1 MIIEFPGRLSTASV
15 TLVALFVAACASTA
29 PAPVVERSA
38 IPSPTV
44 SGTPPAPSVPMYT
57 VKKGD
62 TLMSIALDHGVDHRD
77 LAAWNYLDNPN
88 RILIGQQ
95 LRTTPPQPPGG
106 EAPVAIAQPV
116 GMSGAV
122 VERRP
127 LDGNTD
133 TLKREPKA
141 GKVAYT
147 DEAWAR
153 ASGASLAEKPET
165 KPAEAKETRAVE
177 VAQKPDGKSETVGEI
192 PWIWPGNGK
201 ILAAYNGTTSKGVD
215 IAGKEGEPVLA
226 AAGGKVTL
234 VTNTLPA
241 YGNLVVVK
249 HDDKLISVYAH
260 SQTVL
265 VKEGQT
271 VSRGQK
277 IAEVGRTGTGV
288 DQPKLH
294 FEIRLQGK
302 PVDPLKYLPAH

>member
-1 MIIEFPGRLSTASV
+1 MNNLFSGRLSTASITIV
-15 TLVALFVAACASTA
+15 VVFVAACASTV
-29 PAPVVERSA
+29 PAPVVERSST
-38 IPSPTV
+38 PSTTGM
-44 SGTPPAPSVPMYT
+44 SAPAVPAVPLYS

-62 TLMSIALDHGVDHRD
+62 TLLSIALDHGVDHKD

-95 LRTTPPQPPGG
+95 LRTTPPPPAG
-106 EAPVAIAQPV
+106 EVAIAQPI
-116 GMSGAV
+116 GAPDAII
-122 VERRP
+122 ERRP
-127 LDGNTD
+127 LDDGNTNVF
-133 TLKREPKA
+133 KREPKA
-141 GKVAYT
+141 GKVAYS
-147 DEAWAR
+147 DEAWAK
-153 ASGASLAEKPET
+153 AN
-165 KPAEAKETRAVE
+165 PAPLVEQPEAKPTESTESKVIE
-177 VAQKPDGKSETVGEI
+177 VPKTDNRIGMAGE
-192 PWIWPGNGK
+192 PAWGWPGNGRL
-201 ILAAYNGTTSKGVD
+201 LAAYNGTTSKGVD

-226 AAGGKVTL
+226 AANGKVTL
-234 VTNTLPA
+234 VTSTLPA

-265 VKEGQT
+265 VKEGQV

-277 IAEVGRTGTGV
+277 IAEVGKTGTGV

>member
-1 MIIEFPGRLSTASV
+1 MNILFPGRLSTASV
-15 TLVALFVAACASTA
+15 TVVALFVAACASTT
-29 PAPVVERSA
+29 PAPVVERGVT
-38 IPSPTV
+38 PSQTAAT
-44 SGTPPAPSVPMYT
+44 TPVAPPVVVPMYT

-62 TLMSIALDHGVDHRD
+62 TLLSIALDHGVDHKD
-77 LAAWNYLDNPN
+77 LAAWNMLDNPN

-95 LRTTPPQPPGG
+95 LRTTPPQPIVS
-106 EAPVAIAQPV
+106 ESQVAVVQPV
-116 GMSGAV
+116 GMAGAV
-122 VERRP
+122 VERRS

-133 TLKREPKA
+133 SLKREPKA
-141 GKVAYT
+141 GKVAYS
-147 DEAWAR
+147 DEVWAK
-153 ASGASLAEKPET
+153 ANTAAPVDKIEAKPLEA
-165 KPAEAKETRAVE
+165 KPAEL
-177 VAQKPDGKSETVGEI
+177 PSKSESKPEAAGDPAWT
-192 PWIWPGNGK
+192 WPGNGK
-201 ILAAYNGTTSKGVD
+201 MLLSYNGTTSKGVD
-215 IAGKEGEPVLA
+215 ISGKEGEPVLA
-226 AAGGKVTL
+226 AAAGKVTL

-265 VKEGQT
+265 VKEGQA

-302 PVDPLKYLPAH
+302 PVDPLKYLPAR